1 MDEFLGFP
9 ILQLDVWI
17 QQAVEAFVSQ
27 FRSTTQIMR
36 LPIEYFLDTF
46 AAALTRPSPIA
57 VIAVLVAVCMWRRG
71 PRFGVLVGIA
81 AFLMGWM
88 GLWRESMTTI
98 SVVATS
104 VCFALMIGVPIG
116 IFLAE
121 SPRAWRIG
129 KPILDIMQTT
139 PSFVY
144 LVPVVML
151 FGIGTVPGTIA
162 TVVFATP
169 ALVKLTY
176 LGLYNVPVES
186 TEAGVAFGA
195 TRLQLLMQV
204 KLPLAMSTLKAGLN
218 QTIMLSMV
226 MSTIAAMIGAE
237 GLGLVVLRGIA
248 RLDVGMA
255 ATGGICLVFLAL
267 AFDGVT
273 HTASGG
279 SWGRSFLRGFLRS
292 GAVPVPAIPS
302 RSSTKES

>member
-1 MDEFLGFP
+1 MDNFLGLE
-9 ILQLDVWI
+9 ILPLDTWI
-17 QQAVEAFVSQ
+17 QGAVEAFVTR
-27 FRSTTQIMR
+27 FRTTTQILR
-36 LPIEYFLDTF
+36 LPIEYFLDAF
-46 AAALTRPSPIA
+46 ASALTKPSPLLIIA
-57 VIAVLVAVCMWRRG
+57 AFVALCVWRRG
-71 PRFGVLVGIA
+71 LRFGLLVGVA
-81 AFLMGWM
+81 SFLMGWM

-104 VCFALMIGVPIG
+104 VCFALLIGLPIG
-116 IFLAE
+116 ILLAE
-121 SPRAWRIG
+121 SPKAWRIG

-162 TVVFATP
+162 TVIFATP
-169 ALVKLTY
+169 ALIKLTY
-176 LGLYNVPVES
+176 LGLCNVPVES

-195 TRLQLLMQV
+195 TRLQLLVQV
-204 KLPLAMSTLKAGLN
+204 KLPLAMSTLRAGLN

-267 AFDGVT
+267 AIDGVT
-273 HTASGG
+273 QASTV
-279 SWGRSFLRGFLRS
+279 SSSGRKFLRGFF
-292 GAVPVPAIPS
+292 
-302 RSSTKES
+302 RSSAAPLPATFTTKES